1 MTPAVSFSSS
11 SSGSKV
17 GASQGRLAEL
27 AKHEQMLSRKLAEA
41 SRASP
46 PPPPPNDRAE
56 SISREIIGVQAQIE
70 QIILEAQLSRLSASA
85 SSPSPTPSPGP
96 GAAPGPA
103 APSPAPAAV
112 QAEVSAAGP
121 ARDHREGASG
131 GTTSPAPPPHLRSAP
146 TGGPAPAAGKP
157 AALAAAHYE
166 ASPPLASYV
175 NEAA

>member
-85 SSPSPTPSPGP
+85 SSPSPAPTPNPS
-96 GAAPGPA
+96 PGPA
-103 APSPAPAAV
+103 APSPAPAADP
-112 QAEVSAAGP
+112 AEVSAAGP
-121 ARDHREGASG
+121 ARDRREGASA
-131 GTTSPAPPPHLRSAP
+131 GTTSPAPPPHLRGAP
-146 TGGPAPAAGKP
+146 TGGSAPAAGKP

>member
-1 MTPAVSFSSS
+1 
-11 SSGSKV
+11 
-17 GASQGRLAEL
+17 
-27 AKHEQMLSRKLAEA
+27 MLSRKLAEA

-85 SSPSPTPSPGP
+85 SSPSPAPSPN
-96 GAAPGPA
+96 PGPA
-103 APSPAPAAV
+103 APSPAPAADPT
-112 QAEVSAAGP
+112 EVRAAGP
-121 ARDHREGASG
+121 ARDQREGASA
-131 GTTSPAPPPHLRSAP
+131 GTTSPAPPPHLRGAPAGGSAP
-146 TGGPAPAAGKP
+146 ATGKP